1 MLLALPVFEPRIR
14 GNLELHH
21 APVTCC
27 GTGIGL
33 QELSAKFYPDSNTP
47 GEECDMNGIE
57 SIGMQVHFLPESMEN
72 Q

>member
-1 MLLALPVFEPRIR
+1 MRRI
-14 GNLELHH
+14 LELHR
-21 APVTCC
+21 APESCC
-27 GTGIGL
+27 GIRIGL

-47 GEECDMNGIE
+47 GEECEIKGIE